1 MDGLTLSLVT
11 AASTLAGCWGMLAA
25 NRISELKN
33 RPRVTEKTEE
43 PMPSL
48 AVILPCHGSYS
59 FARICERW
67 NSQLNTTYSGPVS
80 FVYVVESLDD
90 PAFVTICRYL
100 SQVHGLEEA
109 GKAALSQDSS
119 YLEKDIMLE
128 TSPHRSVRL
137 AVAGVTSRS
146 SQKIHN
152 MLFALRD
159 CTAEFVA
166 FLDDDIKVH
175 RGTLDSLVFALRAN
189 PHALVST
196 GYSVEVPV
204 VQAIRAQK
212 ELPPFANQ
220 LIMVYR
226 MINMISFA
234 FTRVPFCWGGCF
246 CMQRQ
251 AIYEGTPSP
260 YSAWVDGGYSEDTIL
275 SYIAHQQGKSII
287 CPRDAILV
295 NELHTSNSITTSYIP
310 YLCRQLFVLKTYHT
324 HYEKVANR
332 LFLVVVLGAFLSAD
346 SMIILAVARSICCV
360 SKLSLLGLLRSL
372 VFFRS
377 IGAIDRLYSF
387 LFHIKD
393 KLGLST
399 ELGAVMLKGQL
410 FQVNTLVVTL
420 ALLAAVHNA
429 CFSLLVRLCNVQS
442 PEKLQTKPS
451 IRIGT
456 TAVAILA
463 HCFVMPILII
473 STMFKKQICW
483 GSRTYVCSEGRVTS
497 VKPIGSVLRPGK
509 EKMSAEEPLAADK
522 VPVVKERLQANKK
535 SPN

>member
-11 AASTLAGCWGMLAA
+11 AASTLAGCWGMLAV

-33 RPRVTEKTEE
+33 RPRVTEKTDA

-48 AVILPCHGSYS
+48 AVVLPCHGSYS

-90 PAFVTICRYL
+90 PAFMTICRYL

-109 GKAALSQDSS
+109 GKAALSQDPS
-119 YLEKDIMLE
+119 YLEKDVMLE

-159 CTAEFVA
+159 CTADFVA

-204 VQAIRAQK
+204 AQATRAQK

-226 MINMISFA
+226 MINMISFS

-246 CMQRQ
+246 CMPRQ
-251 AIYEGTPSP
+251 AIYEGSPSP

-275 SYIAHQQGKSII
+275 SHIAHQQGRSII
-287 CPRDAILV
+287 CPRDAVLV
-295 NELHTSNSITTSYIP
+295 NELHASNSIAKSYIP
-310 YLCRQLFVLKTYHT
+310 YLRRQLFVLKTYHT

-332 LFLVVVLGAFLSAD
+332 LLLVAALGAFLSVD
-346 SMIILAVARSICCV
+346 SMVILAVVRGICYI

-372 VFFRS
+372 IFFRS
-377 IGAIDRLYSF
+377 IEVVDRIYSF
-387 LFHIKD
+387 LFHVKD
-393 KLGLST
+393 SLGLST
-399 ELGAVMLKGQL
+399 ELGAIILKGQL
-410 FQVNTLVVTL
+410 FQVNALVVTL
-420 ALLAAVHNA
+420 ALLAAAHNT

-456 TAVAILA
+456 TAIAILA
-463 HCFVMPILII
+463 HCFAMPILII
-473 STMFKKQICW
+473 SVMFKRQIRW
-483 GSRTYVCSEGRVTS
+483 GSRTYVCSEGRVASVELTS
-497 VKPIGSVLRPGK
+497 SALRSAK
-509 EKMSAEEPLAADK
+509 EKANAEEVLATDK
-522 VPVVKERLQANKK
+522 VPVVKERIQANKK
-535 SPN
+535 SLD